1 MDQWTQT
8 SKNAQDYLF
17 RRMDKDG
24 YYIPHQAIYGFAPFR
39 VLQFCEIQ
47 TFLSCLDNL
56 SFNSFLDIGC
66 AEGFYPRLVKVRYGA
81 ETYGMDLS
89 VPAVR
94 RMWEYNHIEGL
105 CGDAHSIPVKD
116 KAFDVVLCND
126 MVEHVTKPQ
135 KVISELMRITKK
147 HLFIGVP
154 LAFSKREIE
163 EFKPDLNAERDQHVS
178 IFTPDS
184 FHQMLPV
191 DINITLHYSRSFPV
205 LLLNA
210 AYKRSLGRIGN
221 FLPLVKIMLR
231 LDRSLSGKRPTHAFA
246 HINLTDLNNPLDP
259 PFIMGNSG
267 NGRKPPISKFLLNEI
282 YKINREELNAKPIY
296 WGTEGSIAWRGYL
309 IKPEES
315 PSIHTEVSECVMKFL
330 ACPKCKSDV
339 RQENSTIICSACGS
353 NYSSWGGIPVM
364 YI

>member
-8 SKNAQDYLF
+8 SKNAQDCLF

-47 TFLSCLDNL
+47 TFLSCLDIL

-105 CGDAHSIPVKD
+105 CGDAHNIPVKD

-126 MVEHVTKPQ
+126 MIEHVTEPQ
-135 KVISELMRITKK
+135 KVISELTRITKK

-154 LAFSKREIE
+154 LAFSKREID
-163 EFKPDLNAERDQHVS
+163 EFKPDINAERDQHVH
-178 IFTPDS
+178 IFTPKS
-184 FHQMLPV
+184 FRQILHK
-191 DINITLHYSRSFPV
+191 DRKTTLYYSRSLPV

-210 AYKRSLGRIGN
+210 LYKRSLGQIGN
-221 FLPLVKIMLR
+221 SISFVKIMLKM
-231 LDRSLSGKRPTHAFA
+231 DRILSGKRPTHAFA
-246 HINLTDLNNPLDP
+246 HIDLTQKDSS
-259 PFIMGNSG
+259 FKGGSG
-267 NGRKPPISKFLLNEI
+267 TYTPISKFLLSEI
-282 YKINREELNAKPIY
+282 YKINREELNTKPIH
-296 WGTEGSIAWRGYL
+296 WEKEGSIEWRGYL

-315 PSIHTEVSECVMKFL
+315 HPTRIEVSSSIMKFL

-339 RQENSTIICSACGS
+339 RQKDEMILCSTCGIT
-353 NYSSWGGIPVM
+353 YKSWDGIPIM
-364 YI
+364 HL